1 MSTVLPISS
10 TDKQDLLQYCP
21 IISTLTQNLRS
32 VMYIMDIEGTLLY
45 ISPSIKQ
52 LLGFE
57 ETSFIGTKFWMELMH
72 PEDAYLI
79 EEFYNTADDLTEFKA
94 TFRFRKADGSYLM
107 VNNTGSI
114 KRENGQTDYIM
125 GNLQETNATRLFGH
139 THENP
144 MYYLDQLM
152 TTLGICFYT
161 INSQYQIT
169 SRNKLFS
176 DWMLKETGT
185 VYETGDHFFSHH
197 TPPTFETKLS
207 NLFERAFAGEFVQGI
222 ITINEHHIHVALSPL
237 LLGDTITEVAVIHL
251 NSTNEASH
259 TDNVHLLKN
268 SLYSII
274 NTSEEHI
281 YTLDKEYR
289 FLSFNEAYRNVYKH
303 YYGVDPELHGRSS
316 TYYEESDTSALLKQ
330 DYEIAMSGTRVEKE
344 MVLEDKAI
352 RLIINPIYNAKGKV
366 MGISV
371 NAKDI
376 TLLRESIDKLAES
389 EARFKYIV
397 DHVTD
402 IIFQTDNTGNWV
414 YLNKA
419 WEAIMEFDLGETIG
433 TPFFNF
439 LHPDDVEKNQL
450 LFTPLINRE
459 KSYCSHEIRY
469 ITRSGKIKWIRV
481 FATLLEDSAGNI
493 TGTTGTLKDITS
505 EKENS
510 YLYELLS
517 KNVNDLVCLHEVDG
531 TYMYVSPTIQVI
543 SGYLPEDLISKKP
556 LDFIHPDD
564 VPVVIKSLGGLHKKN
579 LSGILIEY
587 RFRNKEGDYKWVESN
602 IKSLYDAFYGRTL
615 LVTSSR
621 VIDERKKA
629 EQQMM
634 RALEI
639 EKQLS
644 NLKSKFVAMA
654 SHEFRTPMTAI
665 KSCAEIAEMYL
676 QNYED
681 EMIIKTRDFIRI
693 IDNEVDRLSELINDV
708 LQLSKLESDTQP
720 LTKKETDIEE
730 LVRKSIIRQN
740 SLQNDHREARLRV
753 EGSVRKA
760 FIDPTHIGHAID
772 NLLSNAFKYST
783 GRNEPEVNL
792 IFRDAELEIL
802 VKDYGIG
809 VPVDEQAQ
817 IFNSFYRA
825 KNTGTIKGTGIGL
838 VLVHNFISLHKGRV
852 FFESEPMKGSCFH
865 VVLPYSS

>member
-1 MSTVLPISS
+1 MSNVLPTTH

-32 VMYIMDIEGTLLY
+32 VMYIMDMEGNLLY
-45 ISPSIKQ
+45 ISPSINQ
-52 LLGFE
+52 LLGFY
-57 ETSFIGTKFWMELMH
+57 ETTLIGTKFWMELMH

-79 EEFYNTADDLTEFKA
+79 EEFYNTVDELTEFKA
-94 TFRFRKADGSYLM
+94 TFRFRKSDGSYLM

-114 KRENGQTDYIM
+114 KRENGNADYII

-139 THENP
+139 INENP

-152 TTLGICFYT
+152 NSLGISFYT
-161 INSQYQIT
+161 INRQYHIT
-169 SRNKLFS
+169 SRNKIFS
-176 DWMLKETGT
+176 DWMLKETGIT
-185 VYETGDHFFSHH
+185 YETGNHFFSLY
-197 TPPTFETKLS
+197 TNPEFEDKLKS
-207 NLFERAFAGEFVQGI
+207 LFIRAFSGEFVQGI
-222 ITINEHHIHVALSPL
+222 ITINRQHIHVALSPL
-237 LLGDTITEVAVIHL
+237 MLGDKITEVAVIHL
-251 NSTNEASH
+251 NTPNDAGH
-259 TDNVHLLKN
+259 TDNVHVLKN

-274 NTSEEHI
+274 NTSDENM
-281 YTLDKEYR
+281 YTLDREYR
-289 FLSFNEAYRNVYKH
+289 FLSFNESYRHVYRN
-303 YYGVDPELHGRSS
+303 YYGEEPVLHKKSN
-316 TYYEESDTSALLKQ
+316 TYYGESNAGSQLKQ
-330 DYEIAMSGTRVEKE
+330 HYEAAMSGTRVETE
-344 MVLEDKAI
+344 MLLDDKAI
-352 RLIINPIYNAKGKV
+352 RLIINPIYSAKGQV
-366 MGISV
+366 IGISV

-376 TLLRESIDKLAES
+376 TLLRESINKLAES

-419 WEAIMEFDLGETIG
+419 WETIMEFDLEETIG
-433 TPFFNF
+433 EPFFNF

-481 FATLLEDSAGNI
+481 FATLLEDTEGNI
-493 TGTTGTLKDITS
+493 TGTTGTLKDITT

-543 SGYLPEDLISKKP
+543 SGYLPGDLISKKP

-564 VPVVIKSLGGLHKKN
+564 VPSVIRSLEGLHKKN

-587 RFRNKEGDYKWVESN
+587 RFRNKEGDYKWVETN

-681 EMIIKTRDFIRI
+681 ETIIKTRDFIRI

-720 LTKKETDIEE
+720 LNKKETDIEE

-740 SLQNDHREARLRV
+740 SLQNDHREARLWV

-783 GRNEPEVNL
+783 GSAEPEVNL
-792 IFRDAELEIL
+792 LFRDTELEIL
-802 VKDYGIG
+802 VKDHGIG
-809 VPVDEQAQ
+809 VPMDEQSQ

-825 KNTGTIKGTGIGL
+825 KNTGAIKGTGIGL
-838 VLVHNFISLHKGRV
+838 VLVHNFISMHKGRV
-852 FFESEPMKGSCFH
+852 FFESEPLKGSSFH
-865 VVLPYSS
+865 VILPYSS

>member
-1 MSTVLPISS
+1 MTPVSPVSP

-21 IISTLTQNLRS
+21 IISSLTQNLRS
-32 VMYIMDIEGTLLY
+32 VMYIMDMEGVLLY
-45 ISPSIKQ
+45 ISPSLRQ
-52 LLGFE
+52 LLGFD
-57 ETSFIGTKFWMELMH
+57 ETSLMGTKFWMELMH

-79 EEFYNTADDLTEFKA
+79 EEFYNTIDELTEFKA

-114 KRENGQTDYIM
+114 KRENGKGYYII
-125 GNLQETNATRLFGH
+125 GNLQETNAIRLFGH
-139 THENP
+139 TSEHP

-152 TTLGICFYT
+152 NSLGISFYT
-161 INSQYQIT
+161 INSQHHLT
-169 SRNKLFS
+169 SRNKIFY
-176 DWMLKETGT
+176 DWMLRETGIT
-185 VYETGDHFFSHH
+185 YETGEYFFALYTH
-197 TPPTFETKLS
+197 PEYENKLK
-207 NLFERAFAGEFVQGI
+207 NLFARAFAGEFVQGI
-222 ITINEHHIHVALSPL
+222 ITINQQHIHIALSPL
-237 LLGDTITEVAVIHL
+237 MQGNAIAEVAVIHL
-251 NSTNEASH
+251 NTPNDTVH

-281 YTLDKEYR
+281 YTLDRQYR
-289 FLSFNEAYRNVYKH
+289 FLSFNEAYRHVYRN
-303 YYGVDPELHGRSS
+303 YYGEDPVLHEKSC
-316 TYYEESDTSALLKQ
+316 TYYRPSDASLQLKHS
-330 DYEIAMSGTRVEKE
+330 YELAMSGTRIDTE
-344 MVLEDKAI
+344 MIIEDKAI
-352 RLIINPIYNAKGKV
+352 RLIINPIYSAKGQV

-376 TLLRESIDKLAES
+376 TLLRESIHKLAES

-419 WEAIMEFDLGETIG
+419 WEGIMEFSLEETIG
-433 TPFFNF
+433 APFFNF
-439 LHPDDVEKNQL
+439 LHPDDVERNQL

-481 FATLLEDSAGNI
+481 FATLLEDAAGNI
-493 TGTTGTLKDITS
+493 TGTTGTLKDITT

-531 TYMYVSPTIQVI
+531 TYMYVSPTINGI
-543 SGYLPEDLISKKP
+543 SGYHPEDLISKKP
-556 LDFIHPDD
+556 IDFIHPED
-564 VPVVIKSLGGLHKKN
+564 VPSVLKSLGDLYKKN
-579 LSGILIEY
+579 QSGILIEY
-587 RFRNKEGDYKWVESN
+587 RFRNKEGEYQWVESN
-602 IKSLYDAFYGRTL
+602 IKSLYDAFYGRML

-621 VIDERKKA
+621 VIDERKKT

-676 QNYED
+676 QKYED
-681 EMIIKTRDFIRI
+681 ETIVKTRDFIRI

-720 LTKKETDIEE
+720 LSKKETDIEE
-730 LVRKSIIRQN
+730 LVRKSIVRQN
-740 SLQNDHREARLRV
+740 SLQNDDREASLHIV
-753 EGSVRKA
+753 GPARKA

-783 GRNEPEVNL
+783 GRPQPEVHL
-792 IFRDAELEIL
+792 VFRNTELEII
-802 VKDYGIG
+802 VKDHGIG
-809 VPVDEQAQ
+809 IPNDEQSL

-825 KNTGTIKGTGIGL
+825 KNTGAIKGTGIGL
-838 VLVHNFISLHKGRV
+838 VLVHNFISMHKGRV
-852 FFESEPMKGSCFH
+852 FFESEPMKGSSFH
-865 VVLPYSS
+865 VILPYSS